1 MSDESRQPGESF
13 LAHRA
18 RLKAARQRAATTPAP
33 AETPG
38 RSAREPAAADASPA
52 AEAPPRPLTD
62 ADMPPIESLTAES
75 DFSQFLAEGVSDALR
90 RAALRK
96 LFKLPEFGVLDGL
109 NEYDEDYT
117 QFEKLGNVV
126 TYHQRRMRARE
137 EAEKAA
143 AERDAAKAAEA
154 DTSQAAAGSGDAP
167 EVDAEEAVETEER
180 AAAEPVDDLL
190 EDDGDLQA

>member
-1 MSDESRQPGESF
+1 MSDETRQPGESF

-18 RLKAARQRAATTPAP
+18 RLKAARQREAAAPPPPSPAAP
-33 AETPG
+33 AVKPEAETP
-38 RSAREPAAADASPA
+38 SAVDAP
-52 AEAPPRPLTD
+52 PPRPLTD
-62 ADMPPIESLTAES
+62 ADMPPVESLTAES

-117 QFEKLGNVV
+117 QFEKLGDMV
-126 TYHQRRMRARE
+126 TYHQRRMWARE

-143 AERDAAKAAEA
+143 AERDAAEAVQAAESDPPQA
-154 DTSQAAAGSGDAP
+154 TSEPGDEAG
-167 EVDAEEAVETEER
+167 EEAEAAVTAPAQETVD
-180 AAAEPVDDLL
+180 EPL

>member
-1 MSDESRQPGESF
+1 MSDETRQPGESF

-18 RLKAARQRAATTPAP
+18 RLKAARQRDAAALQ
-33 AETPG
+33 
-38 RSAREPAAADASPA
+38 PAAPVAKPEVDTSPA
-52 AEAPPRPLTD
+52 VDAAAPRPLTD
-62 ADMPPIESLTAES
+62 ADMPPVESLTAES

-96 LFKLPEFGVLDGL
+96 LFQLPEFGVLDGL

-117 QFEKLGNVV
+117 QFEKLGDMV
-126 TYHQRRMRARE
+126 TYHQRRMWARE

-143 AERDAAKAAEA
+143 AERDAAETGQAAESDPQQA
-154 DTSQAAAGSGDAP
+154 TSEPGDEAGEEPEAAVTAP
-167 EVDAEEAVETEER
+167 AQETID
-180 AAAEPVDDLL
+180 EPL